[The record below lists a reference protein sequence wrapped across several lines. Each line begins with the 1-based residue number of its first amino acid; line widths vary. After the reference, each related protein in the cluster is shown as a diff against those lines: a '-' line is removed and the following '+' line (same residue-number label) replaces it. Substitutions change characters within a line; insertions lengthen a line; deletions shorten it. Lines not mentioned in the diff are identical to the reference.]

1 MENVKFSYRVF
12 DNCLEIIPEGGIQ
25 DNSTY
30 EIRIKQLK
38 ATNGKVIND
47 LNIKTTTAMTPCY
60 CSVESIKILL
70 DAFELSVS
78 DILFYIRQASRQAD
92 HINGGPPTLVDG
104 KPSYVIEKYV
114 EIKATLDTLTK
125 AYITGSYDSG
135 MEGTLGQLTFKNG
148 SNLDNMKLLM
158 SELKAEVKVWQDAIR
173 GYEFEGRNK
182 MSFGLRAN
190 KTLRP
195 TPAGRILNDYTRN
208 VNMGRGI

>member
-12 DNCLEIIPEGGIQ
+12 DNCLEIIPNGGIK

-38 ATNGKVIND
+38 SVDGKTIGN

-60 CSVESIKILL
+60 CSVESIQILL

-92 HINGGPPTLVDG
+92 HINGGPPELVNG
-104 KPSYVIEKYV
+104 KVPYVIEKYV

-158 SELKAEVKVWQDAIR
+158 GDLKAEVKVWQDAIR

-182 MSFGLRAN
+182 MSFGRRAD
-190 KTLRP
+190 KTVWP
-195 TPAGRILNDYTRN
+195 TPAYKILNNYTRN